1 VGVLEFYRE
10 EKVPNLK
17 HTNEVIVA
25 YVTTG
30 ARIHL
35 YKYLDR
41 LQDKV
46 LYLDTDS
53 ILYVQKE
60 SKPTLIETGDHLG
73 DMTNELKMGEYIDE
87 FISGGPKNY
96 AYRVCRRNAPQ
107 LPKTVCKIRGITL
120 NYTASQLVN
129 FNVIRE
135 RILTGEPATVNV
147 HTDKKIKRKRRTEG
161 GGSGGGGGACVS
173 LITEP
178 EDKYIESHF
187 LRDAG

>member
-1 VGVLEFYRE
+1 VWASWKFIEE

-17 HTNEVIVA
+17 HTNEVIGA
-25 YVTTG
+25 YFTTG

-53 ILYVQKE
+53 ILYVKKE
-60 SKPTLIETGDHLG
+60 SEPPLIETGDHLG

-87 FISGGPKNY
+87 FVSGGPKNY
-96 AYRVCRRNAPQ
+96 AYKVYRRDASQ
-107 LPKTVCKIRGITL
+107 LPKTVCKVRGITL
-120 NYTASQLVN
+120 NYAASQLVN

-135 RILTGEPATVNV
+135 MILTGEPATVNV
-147 HTDKKIKRKRRTEG
+147 HTDKKIKRKRRAE
-161 GGSGGGGGACVS
+161 GGGGGACVS

-178 EDKYIESHF
+178 EDKIYRVSF
-187 LRDAG
+187 F